1 MSDLAS
7 VPQWLPQTWDSSDAV
22 HGHLVEASRALKE
35 PGRFEEALQHFRAA
49 YEKHLQDLTRPH
61 LSFSCLFPL
70 FSSLRLSD
78 APEHGTRGQIACCED
93 HISDAFTCCRAL
105 LESLASSFTDP
116 PSDSPPEGCSRQR
129 FVHELGAQAGVYL
142 DMVRLG
148 HAHRRKKTKVLSVA
162 PSTPEL
168 SQAPDTPA
176 SSQGCATPYVAG
188 REDYRK
194 LVHAGFMGAGRFLRS
209 LQVAMDEL
217 HDEALRAAA
226 DMKQGKPPENMP
238 IGISQDGLL
247 DSQLLQTFGEFF
259 DAQLL
264 PLYVRDM
271 PMDWFGET
279 LLHYCGIPV
288 DEEDE
293 IKARQILGIPP
304 RVRGNKPKQL
314 GKQIS
319 DASTTPAT
327 PSSGSEL
334 SLKQILQASTQER
347 KLRDQMSN
355 SVVEKRRLGL
365 SAHPDL
371 RIPRDVATPAT
382 ARRDAP
388 FATPDRKKRRL
399 DRHGAMTGGPTP
411 RVSRALLMSPEVLED
426 CSDAPSSPVRW
437 QASEQ
442 PSTALSMEQELTA
455 CWSVM
460 DTPKQK

>member
-1 MSDLAS
+1 MMSDLAS

-35 PGRFEEALQHFRAA
+35 PGRFEEALQHFPPNSV
-49 YEKHLQDLTRPH
+49 QDLTRPH

-70 FSSLRLSD
+70 FFSSLRLSD

-176 SSQGCATPYVAG
+176 RLCGGLGLLTFST
-188 REDYRK
+188 
-194 LVHAGFMGAGRFLRS
+194 
-209 LQVAMDEL
+209 
-217 HDEALRAAA
+217 
-226 DMKQGKPPENMP
+226 
-238 IGISQDGLL
+238 LL
-247 DSQLLQTFGEFF
+247 DSEADFNTSVFAFCFVVGMHSSWSTLQVLCRPRAMRREDLWNRWWNPSSRTLQDGGSLRKKDPELWEAITG
-259 DAQLL
+259 AQRDDDSSVDSSRNSSRRGSGRARD
-264 PLYVRDM
+264 VRAQ
-271 PMDWFGET
+271 PMMELWPT
-279 LLHYCGIPV
+279 
-288 DEEDE
+288 
-293 IKARQILGIPP
+293 AMRTRQ
-304 RVRGNKPKQL
+304 RRKQL

-382 ARRDAP
+382 ARRDA
-388 FATPDRKKRRL
+388 A
-399 DRHGAMTGGPTP
+399 G
-411 RVSRALLMSPEVLED
+411 
-426 CSDAPSSPVRW
+426 
-437 QASEQ
+437 Q
-442 PSTALSMEQELTA
+442 
-455 CWSVM
+455 
-460 DTPKQK
+460 